1 MSLYASG
8 VVRIISD
15 IEAKTFDSGSSVVKF
30 RGGLNEGKDKNGEY
44 IKNAIDCEAWGK
56 TGEVITRFCE
66 NGSSFFAS
74 GRVVEQRW
82 QDRESGGNRSK
93 HVFTIDRVEL
103 LPRAGN
109 AVDKGAPAAAPSSG
123 GGSPFGDP
131 DPIDDEIP
139 FWREP

>member
-15 IEAKTFDSGSSVVKF
+15 LESRSFESGTNVVKF
-30 RGGLNEGKDKNGEY
+30 GGGLNEGKDRNGDY

-56 TGEVITRFCE
+56 TADVITRFMD

-74 GRVVEQRW
+74 GRILQQRW
-82 QDRESGGNRSK
+82 QDREGGNRSK

-103 LPRAGN
+103 LPRSGE
-109 AVDKGAPAAAPSSG
+109 AVNNGAPAAAPAASSE
-123 GGSPFGDP
+123 SPFGGDH

-139 FWREP
+139 F